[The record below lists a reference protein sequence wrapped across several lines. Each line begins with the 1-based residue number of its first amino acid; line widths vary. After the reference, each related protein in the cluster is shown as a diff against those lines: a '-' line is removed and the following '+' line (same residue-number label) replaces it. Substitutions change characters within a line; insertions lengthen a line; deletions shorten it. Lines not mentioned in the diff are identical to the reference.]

1 MKNINEMI
9 HRSQE
14 LHRIHNKITI
24 ANMRQ
29 INHILRNEIRWVIYR
44 TSRIFFSQLPK
55 ASILR

>member
-14 LHRIHNKITI
+14 LHRIQTKIAF
-24 ANMRQ
+24 ANTRQ
-29 INHILRNEIRWVIYR
+29 INHILRNELRWVIYHP
-44 TSRIFFSQLPK
+44 SRIFFSQLPK